1 MSLFIDLMSD
11 FEKKLKRLLDADDGK
26 TRYPK
31 RAKRAKI
38 ARAPSRVEKRPA
50 QASKGQH
57 GVSLDANVDKEEKS

>member
-1 MSLFIDLMSD
+1 MSG

-38 ARAPSRVEKRPA
+38 ARTPNRVKKRPA
-50 QASKGQH
+50 QVFKGQH
-57 GVSLDANVDKEEKS
+57 VLSPDANVFPKSDDVDKEEKS